1 MTGMANEIDEAFVA
15 RLRVLVARAGSA
27 SALVKRAGISTSGFH
42 KYLAG
47 AEPTR
52 RVLIALAQAG
62 GVQLEWLTTGAG
74 AMEAA
79 PRDAWPDNHLT
90 LLPLYCDLDPA
101 QAEAAPLSDAQQ
113 DKLVQLAFCREWLAK
128 HGFDPAHLAT
138 IRVAGDG
145 MAPTF
150 RHGDTL
156 VVDTHRETVTDGEI
170 YVVRDNGALF
180 IKRLQRGLGGRVTL
194 LSDNPRYPALEA
206 ELGQLDIVG
215 NVIWRGALL

>member
-1 MTGMANEIDEAFVA
+1 MTGMANAIDEAFVA
-15 RLRVLVARAGSA
+15 RLRILIAQAGSA

-42 KYLAG
+42 KYLSG

-52 RVLIALAQAG
+52 RVLISLAQAG
-62 GVQLEWLTTGAG
+62 GVHLEWLLTGSG
-74 AMEAA
+74 PMNTG
-79 PRDAWPDNHLT
+79 PRDSWPENHLT
-90 LLPLYCDLDPA
+90 LLPLYCDCAPDADPA
-101 QAEAAPLSDAQQ
+101 DDAQT

-128 HGFDPAHLAT
+128 YGFDPAHLAT
-138 IRVAGDG
+138 IRVSGDS

-156 VVDTHRETVTDGEI
+156 VVDCRRTTVTDGEI

-180 IKRLQRGLGGRVTL
+180 IRRLQRGLGGRVTL
-194 LSDNPRYPALEA
+194 LSDNMRYPALET
-206 ELGQLDIVG
+206 EIERLNVLG